1 MCRALGVNRTSFHDW
16 QRRVPSDRELT
27 DAWLIEKIK
36 QIHADSDG
44 TYGARRIHAE
54 LRLEHGIRVGRKRVE
69 RLMKAA
75 GISGLLPRKR
85 RRTTV
90 RLPGVRVAPDLVERD
105 FRPDGPNQTWSA
117 DITYISTWEGFL
129 YLAHVQDLFS
139 RLIVGWSMADHL
151 RSELVVDALEMALA
165 RRRPDR
171 GLIHHSDHGCQF
183 TAVLFTKRCAKA
195 GIEVSMGS
203 VGDCYDNAVCETFH
217 ASLKKEKIYRQSWP
231 TRAAARTAVFGY
243 IEGWYNPRRRHSTLG
258 YLSPIEFERHYTELA
273 QLALEAPISPNRSVA
288 SIAPRASHGL
298 TTPRVSTVGVDFA
311 ARAPI
316 SSRERPRRPNRS
328 RSGRD
333 GRRSRDERQRVASP
347 TRSQGASSLIQQST
361 TTAKTCRP
369 NRGRSRRENRG
380 CFARRAAAELILPL
394 RRRCGSV
401 LGVGSEQSRR
411 SRRRAFGRGRAVG
424 DATPSFRYRSGRLIR
439 SQGRPRARRRGLSSV
454 RGVRSPLE
462 GRSRARVRPLSRARR
477 CCCPIG

>member
-16 QRRVPSDRELT
+16 QRRAPSDRELT
-27 DAWLIEKIK
+27 DAWLTEKVK

-151 RSELVVDALEMALA
+151 RSELVVSALEMALA

-171 GLIHHSDHGCQF
+171 GLIHHSDQGCQF

-231 TRAAARTAVFGY
+231 TRAAARTAIFEY

-273 QLALEAPISPNRSVA
+273 QLALEAPISPNGSVA
-288 SIAPRASHGL
+288 SIAPRA
-298 TTPRVSTVGVDFA
+298 
-311 ARAPI
+311 
-316 SSRERPRRPNRS
+316 
-328 RSGRD
+328 
-333 GRRSRDERQRVASP
+333 
-347 TRSQGASSLIQQST
+347 
-361 TTAKTCRP
+361 
-369 NRGRSRRENRG
+369 
-380 CFARRAAAELILPL
+380 
-394 RRRCGSV
+394 
-401 LGVGSEQSRR
+401 
-411 SRRRAFGRGRAVG
+411 
-424 DATPSFRYRSGRLIR
+424 
-439 SQGRPRARRRGLSSV
+439 
-454 RGVRSPLE
+454 
-462 GRSRARVRPLSRARR
+462 
-477 CCCPIG
+477 

>member
-16 QRRVPSDRELT
+16 ERRAPSDRALQ
-27 DAWLIEKIK
+27 DAWLTDKIRE
-36 QIHADSDG
+36 IHAASDG

-69 RLMKAA
+69 RLMRAA

-105 FRPDGPNQTWSA
+105 FRPTDLNETWSA

-151 RSELVVDALEMALA
+151 RSELVVDALEMALH

-171 GLIHHSDHGCQF
+171 GLVHHSDQGCQY

-217 ASLKKEKIYRQSWP
+217 ASLKKERIYRQSWP
-231 TRAAARTAVFGY
+231 TRAAARTAIFEY

-258 YLSPIEFERHYTELA
+258 YLSPIEFERQHAELA
-273 QLALEAPISPNRSVA
+273 RLALEASISANGSVA
-288 SIAPRASHGL
+288 ATSPSASNGL
-298 TTPRVSTVGVDFA
+298 TTRRVSTVGVDFVAHASISPANALVVPTGPAQA
-311 ARAPI
+311 AT
-316 SSRERPRRPNRS
+316 N
-328 RSGRD
+328 G
-333 GRRSRDERQRVASP
+333 
-347 TRSQGASSLIQQST
+347 SQETNGNAW
-361 TTAKTCRP
+361 
-369 NRGRSRRENRG
+369 
-380 CFARRAAAELILPL
+380 PL
-394 RRRCGSV
+394 RSV
-401 LGVGSEQSRR
+401 VKEQ
-411 SRRRAFGRGRAVG
+411 
-424 DATPSFRYRSGRLIR
+424 
-439 SQGRPRARRRGLSSV
+439 AR
-454 RGVRSPLE
+454 
-462 GRSRARVRPLSRARR
+462 
-477 CCCPIG
+477 